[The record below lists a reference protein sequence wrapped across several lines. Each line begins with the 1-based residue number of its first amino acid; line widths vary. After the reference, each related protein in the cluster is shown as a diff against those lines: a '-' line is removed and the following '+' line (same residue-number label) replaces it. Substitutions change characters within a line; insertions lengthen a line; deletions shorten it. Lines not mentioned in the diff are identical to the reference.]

1 MMKRQAIVLLL
12 LLTLWLVSAVPA
24 PIQLSAPLPEGLTA
38 AEWAQIQSHLAPEAI
53 TAWNQQTK
61 LNAGDAATDDQF
73 GRSVAV
79 SGDTAVIGAWRDND
93 GGTNSGSAYV
103 FTRSGEVWSQQAKL
117 TASDPAAFDR
127 FGSSVAIS
135 GDTAVIGAYSDGS
148 AYVFSRS
155 GGVWS
160 QQAKLTASDDAGNF
174 FGWSVAVDGDTVV
187 IGAYADDHGGS
198 HSGSAYVFSRSG
210 GVWSQQAK
218 LTASDPAPLDH
229 FGVSVAVSDDTA
241 VIGAYWD
248 DDGGSNSGS
257 AYVFSRSG
265 GTWIQQ
271 AKLTAS
277 DHTAV
282 DLFGF
287 SVAISGDTAVIGAY
301 LADYRGSSSGS
312 AYVFTRSG
320 GVWSQQAKLT
330 PSDLAA
336 GDEFGISVVVS
347 GDTAV
352 IGAHGND
359 DGGSNSGSAYV
370 FSRSGGGWSQ
380 QAKLTA
386 SDHAA
391 DDRFGR
397 SVAIS
402 GDTAVIG
409 AFLDDDGGTD
419 SGSAYVFALNEYTL
433 TVDMAGDGSGQV
445 QSDPPGTTFMH
456 GSVVTLTATAEI
468 GSTFAGWSGD
478 IVTTTNPI
486 TLTMDSDKFITAT
499 FTLNQYEL
507 NVATVGNG
515 TAAPNSG
522 TYDYGTVV
530 TVTATADIGS
540 TFLDWSG
547 DVVTTTNPITVT
559 MDSDKFITAK
569 FTLNQ
574 YELNVATV
582 GNGTAAPNS
591 GTYDYGTVV
600 TLTAT
605 ADLGSTFLDWS
616 GDLISTT
623 NPVTV
628 TMDSDK
634 FITATFSLNQYELNV
649 ATVGTGTAAPNS
661 GTYDYGTVVTL
672 TATADL
678 GSTFIDWSGDVIS
691 TSNPITVTM
700 DSDKAITATFALNQ
714 YQLTTFTDGN
724 GSGTVSPSNGTYDHG
739 TIITVTATANFGSS
753 FTGWSG
759 DVITTTNPVTVT
771 MDSDNVI
778 TATFAFNEYA
788 IAISAEPSV
797 GGVVTGGGMMTY
809 GALVTVTAVANT
821 GYTFVKW
828 TEGGEDVS
836 ALAEYSFQ
844 VRGERTLVAHFT
856 PVTVLPNL
864 TIYLPFIMRP

>member
-174 FGWSVAVDGDTVV
+174 FGWSVAVDGDTV
-187 IGAYADDHGGS
+187 
-198 HSGSAYVFSRSG
+198 
-210 GVWSQQAK
+210 
-218 LTASDPAPLDH
+218 
-229 FGVSVAVSDDTA
+229 
-241 VIGAYWD
+241 
-248 DDGGSNSGS
+248 
-257 AYVFSRSG
+257 
-265 GTWIQQ
+265 
-271 AKLTAS
+271 
-277 DHTAV
+277 
-282 DLFGF
+282 
-287 SVAISGDTAVIGAY
+287 VIGAY

>member
-320 GVWSQQAKLT
+320 G
-330 PSDLAA
+330 
-336 GDEFGISVVVS
+336 
-347 GDTAV
+347 
-352 IGAHGND
+352 
-359 DGGSNSGSAYV
+359 
-370 FSRSGGGWSQ
+370 GWSQ

-623 NPVTV
+623 NPVTL
-628 TMDSDK
+628 TMDSNK